1 MHLYP
6 CTYVKYFNSGQHA
19 DQDHS
24 YRVDVFGCNT
34 KKKEQSFRCVFGKFS
49 IHQYYVHTTVQRNCT
64 ADKIHQE
71 KLEVTSLLRNRDASF
86 SACVSILTRAAYGI
100 MVIWL

>member
-1 MHLYP
+1 ML
-6 CTYVKYFNSGQHA
+6 
-19 DQDHS
+19 
-24 YRVDVFGCNT
+24 T
-34 KKKEQSFRCVFGKFS
+34 KITAIELMFLVVIPKRKNKVVGAFS

-100 MVIWL
+100 MVVWL